1 MRITSGQLARLI
13 IWVHDRYSG
22 GPYDLSNPRTVFELI
37 HREFPEVDAVAPPP
51 SPEELRRTYIENFW
65 RSYEAPSFEADP
77 AATIGPESR
86 ASREYNDRLR
96 AMYHGGPP
104 PSPAERML
112 SELDLLRSNPMGAL
126 TYVTMRACHYNN
138 SEAMRYARISGAVW
152 DVVAAG
158 TPAPVSDVSGRVE
171 SSTTRVPPE
180 YTPDYI
186 SRGLSTL

>member
-13 IWVHDRYSG
+13 IYVHDRYAG
-22 GPYDLSNPRTVFELI
+22 GPYDLSSPRAVCGLI
-37 HREFPEVDAVAPPP
+37 LQDFPEIDGVAPPP
-51 SPEELRRTYIENFW
+51 SPEELRRRYIENFW
-65 RSYEAPSFEADP
+65 RSYEAPSFESEP

-86 ASREYNDRLR
+86 ANREYNDRLR
-96 AMYHGGPP
+96 AMYHGGPV
-104 PSPAERML
+104 PSPAERMM

-158 TPAPVSDVSGRVE
+158 TPAPVSDVTGRVE
-171 SSTTRVPPE
+171 PSTSRVPEE
-180 YTPDYI
+180 YTPDFI
-186 SRGLSTL
+186 ARGLSTL

>member
-1 MRITSGQLARLI
+1 MRISSEQLARLI

-22 GPYDLSNPRTVFELI
+22 SPFDLSNPRTVCDLI
-37 HREFPEVDAVAPPP
+37 LQNFPEIDSVAPPP
-51 SPEELRRTYIENFW
+51 SPEELRRRYIESFW
-65 RSYEAPSFEADP
+65 RTYEAPSFDMDP
-77 AATIGPESR
+77 AATIGPESAANR
-86 ASREYNDRLR
+86 AYNDRLR
-96 AMYHGGPP
+96 AMYHGGPV

-138 SEAMRYARISGAVW
+138 AEAMRYARISGAVW

-158 TPAPVSDVSGRVE
+158 TPAPVSDVTGQADY
-171 SSTTRVPPE
+171 SSSSVPPA